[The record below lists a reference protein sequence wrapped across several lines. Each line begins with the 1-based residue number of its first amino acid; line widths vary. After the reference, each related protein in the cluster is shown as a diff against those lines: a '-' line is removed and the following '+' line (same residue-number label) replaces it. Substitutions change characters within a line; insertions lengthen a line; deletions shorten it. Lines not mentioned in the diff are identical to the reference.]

1 MEKYGQQEILNLT
14 KVIESGNFA
23 DHSGGFMDQ
32 LRHDFATA
40 LEAKHAIAGATAML
54 LMHAIPGAIGAGA
67 GDEIICDPVVQFHGI
82 ACLHNNIVPVWA
94 DVRRDNFL
102 MDPDSVEARITP
114 RTKAIWVTHL
124 WGFPAEVDKLRA
136 IADRHNLYLLE
147 DSAHCLLG
155 EYKGKKIGNWGHFGT
170 FSFNMGK
177 QLATGEGGMV
187 ITNDDKLAA
196 EVNKRIIFGE
206 SPEVLSSNYRM
217 TEFQA
222 AVGVAQLKKVPG
234 YLEEYRK
241 SKQILDEAIAG
252 CSWLDARQPLPG
264 SVVAPYFWSCLFYGE
279 RKNITMNVFKAALR
293 QAGAPYGTG
302 FLQRPAYMYEFLRRP
317 FAYGNKGCP
326 YNCHLYSGKVEW
338 VEGLCPVAEDV
349 IPRIVSTN
357 NMVPVATAAK
367 SAAAFKEA
375 IRLAESGNVE
385 PLVYTDLDNR
395 ILATVKEHSPLDP
408 MEVIQ
413 AFDGKGWEHFDEHSM
428 FMLMEDLRDRFPYK
442 LSHAGPRKFAYHDL
456 SR

>member
-1 MEKYGQQEILNLT
+1 
-14 KVIESGNFA
+14 
-23 DHSGGFMDQ
+23 
-32 LRHDFATA
+32 
-40 LEAKHAIAGATAML
+40 
-54 LMHAIPGAIGAGA
+54 
-67 GDEIICDPVVQFHGI
+67 
-82 ACLHNNIVPVWA
+82 
-94 DVRRDNFL
+94 
-102 MDPDSVEARITP
+102 
-114 RTKAIWVTHL
+114 
-124 WGFPAEVDKLRA
+124 
-136 IADRHNLYLLE
+136 
-147 DSAHCLLG
+147 
-155 EYKGKKIGNWGHFGT
+155 
-170 FSFNMGK
+170 
-177 QLATGEGGMV
+177 
-187 ITNDDKLAA
+187 
-196 EVNKRIIFGE
+196 
-206 SPEVLSSNYRM
+206 M

-252 CSWLDARQPLPG
+252 CSWLDTRQPLPG

-338 VEGLCPVAEDV
+338 LEGLCPVAEDV

-428 FMLMEDLRDRFPYK
+428 FMHMEDLRDRFPYK